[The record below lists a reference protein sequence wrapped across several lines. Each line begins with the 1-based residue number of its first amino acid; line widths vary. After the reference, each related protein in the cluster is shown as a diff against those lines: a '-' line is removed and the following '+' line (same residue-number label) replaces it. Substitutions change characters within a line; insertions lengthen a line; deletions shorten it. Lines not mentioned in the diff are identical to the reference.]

1 LIGVI
6 VLFTNHK
13 GGKMKS
19 RMKCLSVSKRNEDA
33 LDLIEEYADMWGMS
47 DSCAIFHIVREYGK
61 LQLKERIRELEA
73 SR

>member
-1 LIGVI
+1 
-6 VLFTNHK
+6 
-13 GGKMKS
+13 
-19 RMKCLSVSKRNEDA
+19 MKCLSVSKRNEDA